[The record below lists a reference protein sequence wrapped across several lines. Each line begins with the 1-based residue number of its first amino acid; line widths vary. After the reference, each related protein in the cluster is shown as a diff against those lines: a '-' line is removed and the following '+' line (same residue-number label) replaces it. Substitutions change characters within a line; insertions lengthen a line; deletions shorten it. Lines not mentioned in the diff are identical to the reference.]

1 MTRLVSSCNWS
12 PSLESLSSEAVLKMI
27 ELLMPYIRQILLSKG
42 CLGKSNICILK
53 SAFSTSSANSL
64 TNVCY
69 VHVHKKQQLLTT
81 QPVAQWEFTK
91 VLVVF
96 KVIKN

>member
-1 MTRLVSSCNWS
+1 MTRLVSSCNLS
-12 PSLESLSSEAVLKMI
+12 PSLESLCSEAGLKMI

-69 VHVHKKQQLLTT
+69 IHVHKKKTIVNNTT
-81 QPVAQWEFTK
+81 SCPMRVHQGSGCV
-91 VLVVF
+91 
-96 KVIKN
+96 